1 MANTGINYTSRNFAD
16 IRADLVDLVRQ
27 YYPDIFNDFNDAS
40 VGMMLLELNAAVG
53 DMLSFNTDRMF
64 QETQI
69 DYAQE
74 RKSVLS
80 LARTFG
86 LKIPGK
92 RPSVTLVDF
101 SVTVPV
107 FGDTF
112 DISYAPIIRAG
123 SQVTGAGKVFE
134 TTNDIDFSS
143 PFTIGG
149 IPNRVIIPNF
159 DANNNLINY
168 TLTKREI
175 VTNGFSKVFKRV
187 ININDVKPFL
197 EIVLPDSNVLSIDSV
212 ISLPG
217 TSFTTDPTL
226 DQFLNLDNQWFEMEA
241 LADDKIFVKDNSG
254 VSDNYGVTP
263 GKWISTTKKFI
274 SEYTDLGFLK
284 LIFGAGTK
292 DTSSLCDF
300 DTNTALVNQIGDF
313 INNMSLGEVPS
324 ANSTIFVRYRV
335 GGGADSNLGPNVITN
350 LGIVNMIINGPNQT
364 INSAVR
370 SSLTVNNSFPAL
382 GGKNEPSI
390 DEIRYL
396 VKYNFSAQNRC
407 VTIKDYQSRIALMPG
422 VFGVP
427 FRSGVF
433 EEQNKIKIY
442 ILGLDENS
450 KLTNTSTS
458 ALRNNIATYLS
469 NYKMLN
475 DYIQISNGRI
485 VNLGFEVDLYVDKR
499 QPQSQ
504 IISQVI
510 NNIQQFMDINKYQ
523 MGDNIYMSSLIET
536 INNVGG
542 VLNVIDLRVYNK
554 VGEGLYSLNEISQ
567 PYFDAETRQIDLTTD
582 FTLFGEPTTMFE
594 IKYPDIDI
602 KVRVK

>member
-1 MANTGINYTSRNFAD
+1 MANTGINYNSRNFAD
-16 IRADLVDLVRQ
+16 IRADLVDLVKQ

-92 RPSVTLVDF
+92 RPSVTIVDF
-101 SVTVPV
+101 SVVVPV

-112 DISYAPIIRAG
+112 DVSYAPIIRTG

-143 PFTIGG
+143 PFTVGG

-168 TLTKREI
+168 TLVKREI
-175 VTNGFSKVFKRV
+175 VTNGFTKIFKRI

-197 EIVLPDSNVLSIDSV
+197 EIVLPDTNVLSIDSV
-212 ISLPG
+212 ISLDG
-217 TSFTTDPTL
+217 TNLTTNPTL
-226 DQFLNLDNQWFEMEA
+226 DQFLNLNNQWFEMEA
-241 LADDKIFVKDNSG
+241 LADDKIFVRDNSG
-254 VSDNYGVTP
+254 ISDNFGVIP
-263 GKWISTTKKFI
+263 GKWISTNRKFI

-292 DTSSLCDF
+292 DTTSLCDF
-300 DTNTALVNQIGDF
+300 DTNPELVNQIGDF
-313 INNMSLGEVPS
+313 INNMSLGETPT
-324 ANSTIFVRYRV
+324 ANTTIFVKYRV
-335 GGGADSNLGPNVITN
+335 GGGVDSNLGPNVITN
-350 LGIVNMIINGPNQT
+350 LGIVNMIVNGPTQS
-364 INSAVR
+364 INTAVR
-370 SSLTVNNSFPAL
+370 NSLTVNNAFPAL
-382 GGKNEPSI
+382 GGRNEPSV

-422 VFGVP
+422 EFGVP
-427 FRSGVF
+427 FRSGVL

-442 ILGLDENS
+442 VLGLDANS

-458 ALRNNIATYLS
+458 ALRNNIAMYLA

-475 DYIQISNGRI
+475 DYIQISNGKI

-510 NNIQQFMDINKYQ
+510 TSVQEFMDINKYQ
-523 MGDNIYMSSLIET
+523 MGDNIYMSNLIEI

-542 VLNVIDLRVYNK
+542 VLNVIDLRAYNK

-567 PYFDAETRQIDLTTD
+567 PYLDEETKQIDLTSD
-582 FTLFGEPTTMFE
+582 FTLFGEPNTMFE
-594 IKYPDIDI
+594 IKFPDIDI